1 MFKVSKTIKVQKSV
15 DEVWNVISS
24 PGHLNNFHPFCKEN
38 KVMEC
43 NNNIILKDQL
53 IYLNDLNYYRTFTKW
68 QPKIGYSLK
77 IGSENAKQ
85 SDVKWEIINNFEF
98 TCVKIT
104 VRPYVSNKIPKL
116 LYPFFHFAL
125 IRPKLG
131 SYLSSVLKGLEY
143 FLVENKK
150 VSFNQFGSHSW
161 FS

>member
-43 NNNIILKDQL
+43 KNNIILKDQL

-85 SDVKWEIINNFEF
+85 SDVKWEIIKNFEF

-116 LYPFFHFAL
+116 LYPFFYYTI
-125 IRPKLG
+125 IRPKLK
-131 SYLSSVLKGLEY
+131 SYLKSVLKGLEY
-143 FLVENKK
+143 YLTYKK
-150 VSFNQFGSHSW
+150 PVPRNEFGSHSW
-161 FS
+161 FT